1 MGEERKSVMV
11 SGRLPAVLVERLD
24 YVTRNTDTGPTI
36 NRTGA
41 LRASLE
47 KWLPEQERQ
56 IQERLGG
63 AAKKVR

>member
-11 SGRLPAVLVERLD
+11 SGRLPAVLIERLD
-24 YVTRNTDTGPTI
+24 YVTRNTDSGPTT
-36 NRTGA
+36 NRSGA

-47 KWLPEQERQ
+47 KWLPDQERQ